1 MRVTNS
7 MMTNNMMS
15 NINKNKNNL
24 SILDEQ
30 YSTGKKIQRPS
41 QDPIIAVRALKLRTN
56 LSELNQYYEKNI
68 PDAKSWMDVTESA
81 LTNINTILTS
91 INSKCVQGANDSLT
105 ASDRTSIVEALKQ
118 YKEQIHQEGNSNY
131 AGRYVFT
138 GYKTNTSLSFNET
151 TKDLTY
157 TITENFSGKDITAFS
172 TVTGAYGINDTAT
185 GDSPVLRSGHKI
197 RLSYNNLDS
206 LAAVAP
212 AAPEIRYTTVD
223 SSTVPPTTT
232 TSTVPDATATP
243 PTTLTQKSSS
253 DADALTPGPDEMY
266 FIKETGELVMGENIY
281 KNMKTAADISVSYVK
296 KEFEEGDLRPEHYY
310 KCEVDDGASVTT
322 YTQSDQQIQYE
333 VNFNQKLTV
342 NTQGKDA
349 ITHNIGRDIEDILLS
364 VQEVEA
370 VEGKIAEAKK
380 RLSDTTISDSEKE
393 NLNKLVEHFET
404 ELALKNDIMQSKF
417 EKGITGSSKAQETL
431 NVAIADLGSRYVRL
445 ELTESRLSSQQVDF
459 EDLMTNNE
467 DADIA
472 ETYIKL
478 TSAETIYTAS
488 LNAASRVVR
497 NNLLDF
503 L

>member
-138 GYKTNTSLSFNET
+138 GYKTNTSLSFTET

-172 TVTGAYGINDTAT
+172 TVTGVLSLDSDLTIPGTDK
-185 GDSPVLRSGHKI
+185 SPVQHNGHKI
-197 RLSYNNLDS
+197 RLAYNNLDS
-206 LAAVAP
+206 LATVAP
-212 AAPEIRYTTVD
+212 ATGPEIKYTTVD
-223 SSTVPPTTT
+223 NSTVPPTVNNNTI
-232 TSTVPDATATP
+232 PETAIVT
-243 PTTLTQKSSS
+243 KSAAE
-253 DADALTPGPDEMY
+253 ADAYTPGTNEVY
-266 FIKETGELVMGENIY
+266 LIKETGELVIGDTIY
-281 KNMKTAADISVSYVK
+281 NDMKMATDITVNYVK
-296 KEFEEGDLRPEHYY
+296 KEFEEGDLRPEHYFD
-310 KCEVDDGASVTT
+310 CEVNDGISTT
-322 YTQSDQQIQYE
+322 IHKQSDQHIQYE
-333 VNFNQKLTV
+333 INFNQKLTV

-349 ITHNIGRDIEDILLS
+349 FTHDIGRDIEEIMLAVKD
-364 VQEVEA
+364 VEA
-370 VEGKIAEAKK
+370 VEAKIAEAKK
-380 RLSDTTISDSEKE
+380 KLDDTTISSGDKE
-393 NLNKLVEHFET
+393 NLNKLIGHFET
-404 ELALKNDIMQSKF
+404 ELALKNDIMQAKF
-417 EKGITGSSKAQETL
+417 DKGISGSTKAQENL
-431 NVAIADLGSRYVRL
+431 NVAIADMGSRYVRL

-459 EDLMTNNE
+459 EDLMSNNE

>member
-1 MRVTNS
+1 

-24 SILDEQ
+24 SLLDEQ

-41 QDPIIAVRALKLRTN
+41 EDPIIAVRALKLRTN

-118 YKEQIHQEGNSNY
+118 YKEQIYQEGDSNY

-138 GYKTNTSLSFNET
+138 GYKTNTSLSFKET
-151 TKDLTY
+151 TTDLKY
-157 TITENFSGKDITAFS
+157 TIKEQFSGKDLAAFS
-172 TVTGAYGINDTAT
+172 TVTGALGLESDLTIPGADT
-185 GDSPVLRSGHKI
+185 SPVLNNGHKL

-206 LAAVAP
+206 LATVAP
-212 AAPEIRYTTVD
+212 ATNPEIKYTTVD
-223 SSTVPPTTT
+223 STTTPPTTT
-232 TSTVPDATATP
+232 TKTIPDVT
-243 PTTLTQKSSS
+243 TTLTQKSSV
-253 DADALTPGPDEMY
+253 DADAYTPGPNEVY
-266 FIKETGELVMGENIY
+266 FIKETGELVIGDNIY
-281 KNMKTAADISVSYVK
+281 KDMKTATDISVSYVK
-296 KEFEEGDLRPEHYY
+296 KEFSEGDLRPEHYFN
-310 KCEVDDGASVTT
+310 CEVDDGTSTTT
-322 YTQSDQQIQYE
+322 YIQADQQIQYE
-333 VNFNQKLTV
+333 INFNQKLTV

-349 ITHNIGRDIEDILLS
+349 ITHSIGRDVEDIMLAVKDVES
-364 VQEVEA
+364 VEA
-370 VEGKIAEAKK
+370 KIAEAKK
-380 RLSDTTISDSEKE
+380 KLEDTTITASEKE
-393 NLNKLVEHFET
+393 NLNKLIGHFET
-404 ELALKNDIMQSKF
+404 ELALKNDIMQAKF
-417 EKGITGSSKAQETL
+417 NKGIAGSAKAQDTI
-431 NVAIADLGSRYVRL
+431 NVAVADLGSRYVRL

-459 EDLMTNNE
+459 EDLMSKNE

-478 TSAETIYTAS
+478 SSAETIYTAS